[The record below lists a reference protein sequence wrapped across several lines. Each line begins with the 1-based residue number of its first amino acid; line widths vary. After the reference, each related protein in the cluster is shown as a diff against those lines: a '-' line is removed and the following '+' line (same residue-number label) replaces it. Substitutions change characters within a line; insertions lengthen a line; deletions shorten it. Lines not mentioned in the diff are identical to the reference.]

1 MSSNPRKPVLIIGG
15 SGVVGSLAAKA
26 LRRLQP
32 DLPLTIGGRDVSRAQ
47 AVAREVGLADAT
59 TVDLS
64 RPDLGQP
71 SSRAYSAV
79 VLFVKD
85 DTLNSL
91 RYAQAHGLPYLGIS
105 TSLFEVAPEVALYM
119 HQPTRSPILLGSAWL
134 VGAAMLPALQF
145 AREFRAL
152 ESIAIGAV
160 LDEQDVGGAAAYADL
175 DRQSKAT
182 PNTLILENG
191 QWRWVGGDAALRT
204 FRDGEGQDVQGQAYT
219 MLDPASLAAATQAK
233 SIRFDVAIGTSAPR
247 RRGEPF
253 STEIIFELEGTL
265 HDGTRTRV
273 RHELMHPEG
282 QAPMTAVGVAVGVER
297 LLGLAGGAPVAPGLY
312 LPHVLIEPE
321 YLLRRLQESGTQ
333 LRRA

>member
-1 MSSNPRKPVLIIGG
+1 MSLNSHKPVLIIGG
-15 SGVVGSLAAKA
+15 SGVVGSVAAKA

-32 DLPLTIGGRDVSRAQ
+32 DLPLTIGGRALPRAE

-71 SSRAYSAV
+71 ASRAYSAV

-91 RYAQAHGLPYLGIS
+91 RYAQTHGLPYLGIS
-105 TSLFEVAPEVALYM
+105 TSLFEVAPEVALHM
-119 HQPTRSPILLGSAWL
+119 HQPTRSPILLGSTYL
-134 VGAAMLPALQF
+134 VGATTLPVLQF

-152 ESIAIGAV
+152 ESIAISAV
-160 LDEQDVGGAAAYADL
+160 LDERDLGGAAAYADL
-175 DRQSKAT
+175 DRQKAA
-182 PNTLILENG
+182 PNSLILENG

-204 FRDGEGQDVQGQAYT
+204 FRDSEGNDLQGQAYSL
-219 MLDPASLAAATQAK
+219 MDPVALAAATRAK
-233 SIRFDVAIGTSAPR
+233 SIRFDLAVGLSASR

-265 HDGTRTRV
+265 HDGTRARV
-273 RHELMHPEG
+273 RHELLHPEG
-282 QAPMTAVGVAVGVER
+282 QAPVTAVGVAVGVER

-321 YLLRRLQESGTQ
+321 YLLRRLQEFGTR